1 MYVYIITFADVTNNF
16 DYVFWC
22 GDLNFRLGEPRAA
35 VLRWIEQTQVYLGF
49 ELCHAILY
57 LRGTKISSRIQ

>member
-1 MYVYIITFADVTNNF
+1 MTISDVTNNF

-35 VLRWIEQTQVYLGF
+35 VLRWIEQTEVIIYTNKLWKD
-49 ELCHAILY
+49 LY
-57 LRGTKISSRIQ
+57 FCM

>member
-1 MYVYIITFADVTNNF
+1 MAIRRDCNILVVSDVTNNF

-35 VLRWIEQTQVYLGF
+35 LMRWIETTEVTI
-49 ELCHAILY
+49 AI
-57 LRGTKISSRIQ
+57 

>member
-1 MYVYIITFADVTNNF
+1 MTKITFFFLDLTNNF

-35 VLRWIEQTQVYLGF
+35 VLQWIEKTQVSKLSPVAKF
-49 ELCHAILY
+49 LL
-57 LRGTKISSRIQ
+57 